1 MAIVPRLL
9 YFAIERAA
17 EPVSNRLETAAASS
31 PLFQSVCKSIAQAV
45 ANVEH
50 NKNMRRII
58 HDQKMAN
65 MQEDATLGKPG
76 SSAWQPADDLEPPPM
91 LDEREATQRGCELL
105 GEGFVLFVGLSLL
118 LHQAASDRADEA
130 RQEALTAANEKR
142 IGDLESSLAS
152 LDQRVAILEAAAAR
166 SRACSS
172 RSSCESSD
180 PAAGDRDGNGKRT
193 SWARLWGLV

>member
-50 NKNMRRII
+50 NKHMRRII

-105 GEGFVLFVGLSLL
+105 GEDSSSSS
-118 LHQAASDRADEA
+118 ASRFCCT
-130 RQEALTAANEKR
+130 RRPPTVPTR
-142 IGDLESSLAS
+142 
-152 LDQRVAILEAAAAR
+152 
-166 SRACSS
+166 
-172 RSSCESSD
+172 
-180 PAAGDRDGNGKRT
+180 RDGSAHRGE
-193 SWARLWGLV
+193 